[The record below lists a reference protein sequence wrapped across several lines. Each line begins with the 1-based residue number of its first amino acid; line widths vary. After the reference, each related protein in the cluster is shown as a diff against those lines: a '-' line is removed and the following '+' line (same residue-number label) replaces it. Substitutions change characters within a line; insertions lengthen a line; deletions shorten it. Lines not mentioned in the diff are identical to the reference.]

1 VQKINKEL
9 LLLLFLVVIAAMI
22 HFLVASQAASLV
34 FYFLP
39 TLYSAYYFGRR
50 HATLTACTS
59 VALVVL
65 LTYVN
70 PTLFLRRPDYMPLD
84 SRVFDIVVWGGVL
97 VVSAYAMGT
106 LYERNQKSLKELK
119 DGYEGMLVILQQ
131 FLGNQK
137 LSEAGSFRISAYAI
151 KIAEA
156 LGLDPES
163 TEDLRTASLLRN
175 VNEIGI
181 SNEILY
187 KAANLSEEE
196 LAKGLRKSGS
206 SEATQAQLMGGSL
219 RRAIPILVEAQQ
231 LTKNGASPADS
242 IVEVQIL
249 NLAERFE
256 SQANAVDSGKI
267 TSAQAAEK
275 VAKESEGKYESM
287 IVDAFVKAF
296 GQKALAAGK

>member
-1 VQKINKEL
+1 MQKINKEL
-9 LLLLFLVVIAAMI
+9 LLLLFLVVIAGMI
-22 HFLVASQAASLV
+22 HFLVASQAVSLV

-50 HATLTACTS
+50 HATLTACVS
-59 VALVVL
+59 IALVGA

-70 PTLFLRRPDYMPLD
+70 PTLFIRRADSMPLD
-84 SRVFDIVVWGGVL
+84 TRWLDIAVWGGVL

-106 LYERNQKSLKELK
+106 LYERNQKSLDELK

-131 FLGNQK
+131 FLSSQK
-137 LSEAGSFRISAYAI
+137 LSEAGSFRISAYAL
-151 KIAEA
+151 KIAGA

-187 KAANLSEEE
+187 RAANLSEEE
-196 LAKGLRKSGS
+196 LAKAMRKGENSQ
-206 SEATQAQLMGGSL
+206 ATQAQLMGGSL
-219 RRAIPILVEAQQ
+219 RRAIPILVAAQQ
-231 LTKNGASPADS
+231 LRKTGASPSDS
-242 IVEVQIL
+242 VVEVQIL
-249 NLAERFE
+249 NLAEKFE
-256 SQANAVDSGKI
+256 AQTAAGDAGKATPAAVEKI
-267 TSAQAAEK
+267 
-275 VAKESEGKYESM
+275 AKDSEGQYDSM